1 LWFCRNSFCDD
12 WKRTRLVAAELTFT
26 RRFLMNKPIHKARA
40 ALCFA
45 ALTLLSFYSFAKD
58 KPKDS
63 TVNLHGAIMDSQ
75 CAFNVHSDAHSHEW
89 MTKRGVQGATDE
101 ESCTRH
107 CVKDMGGSYVLVVK
121 KDVYKLDDQVKA
133 EQFAG
138 KKVKLSGTL
147 DGETHTLHIF
157 DLEEEK

>member
-1 LWFCRNSFCDD
+1 MNNSI
-12 WKRTRLVAAELTFT
+12 RTMRVGLV
-26 RRFLMNKPIHKARA
+26 
-40 ALCFA
+40 FA
-45 ALTLLSFYSFAKD
+45 AFASLSFYSFAKD

-63 TVNLHGAIMDSQ
+63 TVSLHGAIMDSQ

-133 EQFAG
+133 EQFSG

-147 DGETHTLHIF
+147 DAETHIVHIF
-157 DLEEEK
+157 DLEEDK

>member
-1 LWFCRNSFCDD
+1 MNNSIR
-12 WKRTRLVAAELTFT
+12 KMRVGLL
-26 RRFLMNKPIHKARA
+26 
-40 ALCFA
+40 FA
-45 ALTLLSFYSFAKD
+45 AFALFSFYSFAKD

-63 TVNLHGAIMDSQ
+63 TVSLHGAIMDSQ

-101 ESCTRH
+101 GSCTRH

-133 EQFAG
+133 EQFSG
-138 KKVKLSGTL
+138 KKVKLNGTL
-147 DGETHTLHIF
+147 DADTHTVHIF

>member
-1 LWFCRNSFCDD
+1 
-12 WKRTRLVAAELTFT
+12 
-26 RRFLMNKPIHKARA
+26 MNKSMFKMRA
-40 ALCFA
+40 AFLFTTLA
-45 ALTLLSFYSFAKD
+45 LLSFHSFAKD
-58 KPKDS
+58 KPKDA

-75 CAFNVHSDAHSHEW
+75 CAYNVHSDAHSHDW

-101 ESCTRH
+101 ESCTHH

-138 KKVKLSGTL
+138 KKVKINGTL
-147 DGETHTLHIF
+147 EAETHTLHVF
-157 DLEEEK
+157 DMEEDK

>member
-1 LWFCRNSFCDD
+1 
-12 WKRTRLVAAELTFT
+12 
-26 RRFLMNKPIHKARA
+26 MNKSMYKMRTAFLFTTLA
-40 ALCFA
+40 
-45 ALTLLSFYSFAKD
+45 LLSFYSFAKD
-58 KPKDS
+58 KPKDT

-101 ESCTRH
+101 ESCTHH

-121 KDVYKLDDQVKA
+121 KEVYKLDDQVKA

-138 KKVKLSGTL
+138 KKVKISGTL
-147 DGETHTLHIF
+147 DDASHTLHIF
-157 DLEEEK
+157 DMEEDK

>member
-1 LWFCRNSFCDD
+1 
-12 WKRTRLVAAELTFT
+12 
-26 RRFLMNKPIHKARA
+26 MNKSMYKMRTAFLFTTLA
-40 ALCFA
+40 
-45 ALTLLSFYSFAKD
+45 LLSFYSFAKD
-58 KPKDS
+58 KPKDT

-101 ESCTRH
+101 ESCTHH

-121 KDVYKLDDQVKA
+121 KEVYKLDDQVKA

-138 KKVKLSGTL
+138 KKVKISGTL
-147 DGETHTLHIF
+147 DEASRTLHIF
-157 DLEEEK
+157 DMEEDK

>member
-1 LWFCRNSFCDD
+1 MNHRITKQRAAAL
-12 WKRTRLVAAELTFT
+12 LV
-26 RRFLMNKPIHKARA
+26 FLM
-40 ALCFA
+40 
-45 ALTLLSFYSFAKD
+45 LLASYSFGKD
-58 KPKDS
+58 KPKEN

-101 ESCTRH
+101 ESCTKH

-121 KDVYKLDDQVKA
+121 QEVYKLDDQVKA

-138 KKVKLSGTL
+138 KKVKLNGTL
-147 DGETHTLHIF
+147 DSATRTVHIF
-157 DLEEEK
+157 DMEEDKDK